1 MKKLKLN
8 IAVFL
13 ALLIAISGC
22 QKDDIVT
29 EPITET
35 EESQFQE
42 GMIQLGKKL
51 ENPYTVENMR
61 KAYQNLSDNQLK
73 SANVNESYIDVTHL
87 YVRFLPKNFEE
98 LEVLKQDTTLTLFD
112 FPLDYEIEEGGTYYH
127 DPELPDTTITWQY
140 CAVEK
145 VFSFPNVQYE
155 VLAELFLPETME
167 DSINLKSTDNWTFWD
182 DLEVEALRITDNLY
196 EDPKLKS
203 TMGRDKFEPK
213 GTILLTDDSG
223 LGTNGLEGLYVIARS
238 WFTTKHNY
246 TNSAGYFK
254 INHTFK
260 GHCNYYIKWE
270 RGDFDIRSG
279 NWGQAYYNGPRSSGD
294 WNLTIG
300 RGGISWC
307 YGHIHRAAYIY
318 YYRNGNYGIQSPP
331 RQGGVLNQR
340 LHIGAMDKAGTSH
353 YYDFNKF
360 FTTPQ
365 VKIYCKYGSSWISSV
380 DIFGTTIH
388 ELAHASHWELGYS
401 TKQYLVDWIFRKAL
415 MPESWAS
422 CVEHVIT
429 SDIYSATSYSDWNN
443 KQNESYDDF
452 SDGYTPLFIDLIDN
466 INQRQDRQNRGFTD
480 FMDYPIDRVDG
491 YTLSQ
496 LETILDRTYIDL
508 GIYSASQLETIYESF
523 AISIYKNK
531 LRDTYVNSTEGFINE
546 LFSNYY

>member
-1 MKKLKLN
+1 MKNLKFN
-8 IAVFL
+8 IKVLLAFLIVFN
-13 ALLIAISGC
+13 SC
-22 QKDDIVT
+22 QKDDILVDQSS
-29 EPITET
+29 EFEN
-35 EESQFQE
+35 SQFQQ

-73 SANVNESYIDVTHL
+73 SANVSESDIDVTHL
-87 YVRFLPKNFEE
+87 YVRFLPENFEE
-98 LEVLKQDTTLTLFD
+98 LELLKQDTTLTLFD
-112 FPLDYEIEEGGTYYH
+112 FPLDYEIEEGGTYYQ

-145 VFSFPNVQYE
+145 EFSFPNVQYE
-155 VLAELFLPETME
+155 VLDELFLPEKMG
-167 DSINLKSTDNWTFWD
+167 DSTNLKSTDNWTFWD
-182 DLEVEALRITDNLY
+182 DLEVEALRITGNLDY
-196 EDPKLKS
+196 DPYLKS
-203 TMGRDKFEPK
+203 TMGRKKFKPK
-213 GTILLTDDSG
+213 GTIQLTDDSG

-238 WFTTKHNY
+238 WFTTKHAY
-246 TNSAGYFK
+246 TNSTGYFY

-307 YGHIHRAAYIY
+307 YGHIHRAAYLY
-318 YYRNGNYGIQSPP
+318 YYHSGNYGIQSPP
-331 RQGGVLNQR
+331 RQGGILNQR
-340 LHIGAMDKAGTSH
+340 LHIGAMDKDGRSH

-365 VKIYCKYGSSWISSV
+365 IKLYCKQGSNWRSSV

-388 ELAHASHWELGYS
+388 ELSHASHWEMGYS
-401 TKQYLVDWIFRKAL
+401 TAQYLIDYIFRKAL
-415 MPESWAS
+415 IPESWAS

-429 SDIYSATSYSDWNN
+429 SDVYRSSTIAFNRNWNN
-443 KQNESYDDF
+443 LQDDTF
-452 SDGYTPLFIDLIDN
+452 DEFEGYTPLFIDCIDN
-466 INQRQDRQNRGFTD
+466 VNQRVTHSGST
-480 FMDYPIDRVDG
+480 DYPIDRVSG

-496 LETILDRTYIDL
+496 LEDVLDATYFDL
-508 GIYSASQLETIYESF
+508 GIGGGFTEATFESF
-523 AISIYKNK
+523 ALSIYKNK
-531 LRDTYVNSTEGFINE
+531 LRNSYSNSTSGNINE